1 MEDSF
6 NCITVLGPTATG
18 KTALAVKLAVLRGG
32 EILSADS
39 RQVYKGLDL
48 GSGKDLSEFH
58 CQNADGTFTDVPY
71 HLIDITDL
79 SCEFSV
85 FNYQQA
91 FYRSFAQVLGRNV
104 MPVVCGGTG
113 MYLDSFLRD
122 YQLLTVPTNVP
133 LRQSLNGKSDA
144 ELAEILQ
151 NLKGDLHN
159 STDLTERHRLV
170 RAIEIAE
177 YEKSEDAKAVLA
189 AMPPRPDIRSF
200 NIGLT
205 FPRSVLRA
213 RIKTRL
219 YQRLNDGMIEE
230 VEGLLAAGATYDRLE
245 RLGLEYRFIA
255 EYLQGKFAGKEDFIE
270 KLYIAIGQFAKRQ
283 ETWFRGMERKGVKIN
298 WLPTTETTT
307 SDEVFE
313 MAKQML
319 SGVKFD

>member
-1 MEDSF
+1 M
-6 NCITVLGPTATG
+6 
-18 KTALAVKLAVLRGG
+18 RGG

-151 NLKGDLHN
+151 
-159 STDLTERHRLV
+159 
-170 RAIEIAE
+170 
-177 YEKSEDAKAVLA
+177 
-189 AMPPRPDIRSF
+189 
-200 NIGLT
+200 
-205 FPRSVLRA
+205 
-213 RIKTRL
+213 KT
-219 YQRLNDGMIEE
+219 Y
-230 VEGLLAAGATYDRLE
+230 
-245 RLGLEYRFIA
+245 
-255 EYLQGKFAGKEDFIE
+255 
-270 KLYIAIGQFAKRQ
+270 
-283 ETWFRGMERKGVKIN
+283 
-298 WLPTTETTT
+298 
-307 SDEVFE
+307 
-313 MAKQML
+313 
-319 SGVKFD
+319 